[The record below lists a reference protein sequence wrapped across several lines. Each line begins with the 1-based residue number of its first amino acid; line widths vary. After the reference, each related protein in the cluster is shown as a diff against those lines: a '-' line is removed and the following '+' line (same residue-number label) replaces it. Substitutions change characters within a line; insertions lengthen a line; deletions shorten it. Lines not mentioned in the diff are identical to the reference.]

1 MPSSSWDARAIRS
14 SFSSVRKGGAVSS
27 NTNTK
32 PEIAALSRREFLTLA
47 TAATGGAV
55 LATETVSAWVVD
67 GEGEQRRIRLPDEPN
82 QNPVYMAR
90 STADGGLLVWTHGSE
105 GEFKGYRMNATG
117 RSLWRLC
124 DGSRSLE
131 AIGAEH
137 ARRSGRP
144 APEGTAFVKG
154 LLELGVIVSGG
165 WVAPDPAFPRP
176 PAGGCYHRRIEP
188 DDPVSS

>member
-1 MPSSSWDARAIRS
+1 
-14 SFSSVRKGGAVSS
+14 VSP
-27 NTNTK
+27 NTNTR
-32 PEIAALSRREFLTLA
+32 PEIAALSRREFLSLA
-47 TAATGGAV
+47 TAVTGGAV
-55 LATETVSAWVVD
+55 LATEAVSAWVTE
-67 GEGEQRRIRLPDEPN
+67 GEGGRRRFRLPDEPN
-82 QNPVYMAR
+82 QNPAFMAR
-90 STADGGLLVWTHGSE
+90 STSDEGLLVWTYDSAS
-105 GEFKGYRMNATG
+105 EFKGYRMNATG

-124 DGSRSLE
+124 DGSRSLD

-144 APEGTAFVKG
+144 APEGAAFVKG

-165 WVAPDPAFPRP
+165 WVVPDPAFPRP

>member
-1 MPSSSWDARAIRS
+1 
-14 SFSSVRKGGAVSS
+14 VSP

-32 PEIAALSRREFLTLA
+32 PEIAVLSRREFLSLA

-55 LATETVSAWVVD
+55 LATEAVSAWVAD
-67 GEGEQRRIRLPDEPN
+67 GEGEQRRFRLPEEPN
-82 QNPVYMAR
+82 QNPAFMAR
-90 STADGGLLVWTHGSE
+90 STADGGLLVWTHDSG
-105 GEFKGYRMNATG
+105 GEFRGYRMNATG

-124 DGSRSLE
+124 DGSRSLD

-137 ARRSGRP
+137 ARRHGRP
-144 APEGTAFVKG
+144 APEGAEFVNG

-165 WVAPDPAFPRP
+165 WIVPDPAFPRP
-176 PAGGCYHRRIEP
+176 PDGGCYHCRIEP

>member
-1 MPSSSWDARAIRS
+1 M
-14 SFSSVRKGGAVSS
+14 SS

-47 TAATGGAV
+47 TAATGVAV
-55 LATETVSAWVVD
+55 LATEAVSALVVD
-67 GEGEQRRIRLPDEPN
+67 GEGEQRLIRLPDEPN
-82 QNPVYMAR
+82 QNPAYMAR
-90 STADGGLLVWTHGSE
+90 STADGGLLVWTYGSA

-124 DGSRSLE
+124 DGSRTLD

-137 ARRSGRP
+137 TRRSGRP
-144 APEGTAFVKG
+144 APEGEAFVKG
-154 LLELGVIVSGG
+154 LLDLGVIVSGG
-165 WVAPDPAFPRP
+165 WVAADPAFPRP